1 MEEELVRSAPLLPAC
16 STFDLSSI
24 ADDVRVRH
32 VDAIGAFGAFD
43 AFDAFGAFDAFDAFD
58 AFGTKEAVAEL
69 WSDDNNVVVVDDFR
83 SR

>member
-16 STFDLSSI
+16 SMFDLSSI

-32 VDAIGAFGAFD
+32 VDAIGAF
-43 AFDAFGAFDAFDAFD
+43 DAFDAFD
-58 AFGTKEAVAEL
+58 KFGTKEAVAEL

>member
-1 MEEELVRSAPLLPAC
+1 MEEELLRSAPLLPTC

-24 ADDVRVRH
+24 ADDVRVCH
-32 VDAIGAFGAFD
+32 VDAIG
-43 AFDAFGAFDAFDAFD
+43 AFDAFD
-58 AFGTKEAVAEL
+58 AFGTKEAVTES